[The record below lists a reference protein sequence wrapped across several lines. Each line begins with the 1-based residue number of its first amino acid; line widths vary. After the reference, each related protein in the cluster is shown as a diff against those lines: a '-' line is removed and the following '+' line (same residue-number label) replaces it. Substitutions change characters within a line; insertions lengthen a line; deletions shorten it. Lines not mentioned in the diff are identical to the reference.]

1 MTDIYENAPIYVCEG
16 CGTKFD
22 NLYNYCDR
30 YAPYEAC
37 PSCMTNEELYEL
49 EFGTKNERI
58 YSRRNIRT
66 HRFNSLLIVRLYL

>member
-1 MTDIYENAPIYVCEG
+1 MTEINATPYVCEG

-49 EFGTKNERI
+49 EFGEKK
-58 YSRRNIRT
+58 
-66 HRFNSLLIVRLYL
+66 

>member
-1 MTDIYENAPIYVCEG
+1 MQKKSSVFPRNDPSRIGNKMTEINATPYVCEG

-22 NLYNYCDR
+22 NFYNYCDR

-49 EFGTKNERI
+49 EHGEKK
-58 YSRRNIRT
+58 
-66 HRFNSLLIVRLYL
+66 

>member
-49 EFGTKNERI
+49 EFGTKE
-58 YSRRNIRT
+58 
-66 HRFNSLLIVRLYL
+66 